1 MFNKQTA
8 VQLATLPRLY
18 QTEEIPLKDK
28 LVYLRFSFPS
38 GSDWWA
44 YEFDG
49 NDTFFGYVILNN
61 DIEMSEAGYFSLSE
75 LIDIRIYGYLEIQCE
90 PYWQIRPA
98 NQVEKICIAQ
108 GWALPNPSSSIE
120 IECPVCKKIIVSEAD
135 SNEVQCSECK
145 IIILQ
150 RHINST
156 ENQGGL
162 QWGTHQS

>member
-1 MFNKQTA
+1 MFNKSTSA
-8 VQLATLPRLY
+8 QLAIIPRLY

-28 LVYLRFSFPS
+28 LVYLHFSFPT

-75 LIDIRIYGYLEIQCE
+75 LIDIRIHGYLEIQCE

-108 GWALPNPSSSIE
+108 GWPLPKESSEIE
-120 IECPVCKKIIVSEAD
+120 IECPNCKKIILFESD
-135 SNEVQCSECK
+135 SSEVQCNNCK
-145 IIILQ
+145 IIVLQ
-150 RHINST
+150 RHINPT
-156 ENQGGL
+156 VHQEGL
-162 QWGTHQS
+162 QWRTHQS